1 MSCKVVSER
10 KGTLVQCNFKNTAFH
25 VFYKYIYVCIVLP
38 WTMSSQHCPLGCWGW
53 DQHISFIYS
62 LFLFLFS
69 ESASV
74 SALSAPI
81 FSAQGYVVRSAWFR
95 AKVTFCDPVEALL
108 LLLLVGASLR
118 VAAFFLSS
126 GVTLLWAPLCVCV
139 FGENSLR
146 EL

>member
-1 MSCKVVSER
+1 M
-10 KGTLVQCNFKNTAFH
+10 
-25 VFYKYIYVCIVLP
+25 
-38 WTMSSQHCPLGCWGW
+38 
-53 DQHISFIYS
+53 
-62 LFLFLFS
+62 
-69 ESASV
+69 

-126 GVTLLWAPLCVCV
+126 GVTLLWARLSAPLCVCV